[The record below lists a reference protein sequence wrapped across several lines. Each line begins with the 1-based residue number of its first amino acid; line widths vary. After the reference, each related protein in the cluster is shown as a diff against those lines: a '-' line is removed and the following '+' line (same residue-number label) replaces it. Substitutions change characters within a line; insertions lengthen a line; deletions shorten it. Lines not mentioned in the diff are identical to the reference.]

1 MLKLIDKYPVCLIV
15 LVCIAIFFS
24 NLDVIYVNIM
34 EARNFVSAREM
45 VQNGNWLLTTM
56 NDAPRYEKPPLPTW
70 LTAISASLFGVHNLI
85 ALRLP
90 AALMAL
96 VLVLSFYK
104 LVLEFIRNNKLALYA
119 ALILV
124 TSFYIIFSGRNG
136 QWDIFT
142 HSFMVLSIYFSIKT
156 IIHPSRQWLFVTLSA
171 VFFGCAFL
179 SKGPVSLY
187 ALWLPFII
195 ALITGYRSLLKRR
208 HILIFL
214 FFLLLGLGI
223 GLSWYVYVR
232 IEDPAS
238 FLKIAEQETGN
249 WTSYNVRPFYYY
261 WSFFTQ
267 SGIWTIPAFTAL
279 LYPYLRDKVSDKK
292 AYTFSFVWTMTAV
305 VLLSIIP
312 EKKSRY
318 LLPVL
323 IPMALN
329 TAFYIEYLINN
340 FKNIKKSEKLS
351 VFFNFGLIGLI
362 GVLFP
367 IAGFI
372 FFRGK
377 LEGLFLNFILAALLL
392 FLAGLGILIYLKRQE
407 LKKVFLLT
415 IAFTCIILAV
425 GFPLTK
431 ALYTNTNFKNI
442 SSLETDLKLYSYG
455 EISPEVIWHLGHS
468 APDIK
473 HSGQVQIPKE
483 NRFGILVSPQ
493 FQNELKRIFANEFD
507 VQKLNTFDINYTA
520 SPKQSAYKDRLLT
533 HYFILEKKQS
543 NHDIK

>member
-1 MLKLIDKYPVCLIV
+1 MVKFIEKYPLSLII
-15 LVCIAIFFS
+15 LVCIGIFFS
-24 NLDVIYVNIM
+24 NLDIIYVNIM

-45 VQNGNWLLTTM
+45 LHKGNWLLTTM

-70 LTAISASLFGVHNLI
+70 LTAISAALFGVHNLV

-90 AALMAL
+90 AAFLTL
-96 VLVLSFYK
+96 ILILTFYK
-104 LVLEFIRNNKLALYA
+104 LVLEFFRNNKLALYA
-119 ALILV
+119 ALILA

-142 HSFMVLSIYFSIKT
+142 HSFMVLSIYFLLKTLHSPSKQWVFASI
-156 IIHPSRQWLFVTLSA
+156 SA

-195 ALITGYRSLLKRR
+195 AFIVSHRTLLHRR
-208 HILIFL
+208 QILPFL
-214 FFLLLGLGI
+214 FLLIIGLCI

-232 IEDPAS
+232 YVDPTT
-238 FLKIAEQETGN
+238 FLKIAQEETGN
-249 WTSYNVRPFYYY
+249 WTSYNIRPFYYY

-279 LYPYLRDKVSDKK
+279 LYPYLKDKVSNKK
-292 AYTFSFVWTMTAV
+292 AYTFSFVWTIAAV
-305 VLLSIIP
+305 VLLSLIP

-329 TAFYIEYLINN
+329 TAFYIEYLMNH
-340 FKNIKKSEKLS
+340 FKNLKKTEKIS
-351 VFFNFGLIGLI
+351 VYFNFGLIGLI

-367 IAGFI
+367 FGGFL
-372 FFRGK
+372 FLKGK
-377 LEGLFLNFILAALLL
+377 LEGLYIDFVLSALLL
-392 FLAGLGILIYLKRQE
+392 FLIGLFILIYLKRQQ
-407 LKKVFLLT
+407 LRNVFLLT
-415 IAFTCIILAV
+415 IAFTWTILAV

-431 ALYTNTNFKNI
+431 ALYTNPEFNNI
-442 SSLETDLKLYSYG
+442 STLKTNIKLYSFG
-455 EISPEVIWHLGHS
+455 EVSPEVIWHLGHS

-473 HSGQVQIPKE
+473 DGNQFQIPEE
-483 NRFGILVSPQ
+483 NRFGILTSPENSTE
-493 FQNELKRIFANEFD
+493 FKRIFAND
-507 VQKLNTFDINYTA
+507 YDLQQINTFDINYTA
-520 SPKQSAYKDRLLT
+520 SPQQSAHKDRLIT
-533 HYFILEKKQS
+533 YYFIIDKKT
-543 NHDIK
+543 K